1 MAIERER
8 QGKFEAD
15 WGARTAELE
24 RGERRQKARHSE
36 LSVFEQS
43 TVLELQQA
51 ERWGALE
58 EDYFWVSSAER
69 S

>member
-1 MAIERER
+1 M
-8 QGKFEAD
+8 
-15 WGARTAELE
+15 
-24 RGERRQKARHSE
+24 KARHGE

-58 EDYFWVSSAER
+58 EDYFWVSTTSNSALLIVQDTVLTDCLLDLTGA
-69 S
+69 